1 MSNSN
6 KTSRFKKYV
15 VLTPAQY
22 ESLKS
27 SSLNSLQQQN
37 LTPVEEKMLE
47 VLKNRN
53 FSPAQRLRFYQQ
65 LLFTHISGKNISG
78 PARTLSNNTILNDLP
93 THDALPITH
102 DALAITHKSL
112 INQAT
117 SGKFEREE
125 FLLPNT
131 STPNKRVLKHKR
143 VDELK
148 KDFKKTRCDI
158 GDEKEGVAGE
168 TTGKGADIDDDDDDF
183 LAFKTGNEN
192 FYSSHH
198 NSSSTDM
205 NASKV
210 RKSKSF
216 SGDNNNHHHHPHNP
230 ETSVEDHF
238 DGDKEVD
245 DEYSEIIANSST
257 PSPNFR
263 AMGISK
269 SFL

>member
-1 MSNSN
+1 M
-6 KTSRFKKYV
+6 R
-15 VLTPAQY
+15 
-22 ESLKS
+22 
-27 SSLNSLQQQN
+27 
-37 LTPVEEKMLE
+37 
-47 VLKNRN
+47 
-53 FSPAQRLRFYQQ
+53 
-65 LLFTHISGKNISG
+65 
-78 PARTLSNNTILNDLP
+78 
-93 THDALPITH
+93 
-102 DALAITHKSL
+102 
-112 INQAT
+112 
-117 SGKFEREE
+117 
-125 FLLPNT
+125 
-131 STPNKRVLKHKR
+131 KR
-143 VDELK
+143 
-148 KDFKKTRCDI
+148 
-158 GDEKEGVAGE
+158 GVAGE

-192 FYSSHH
+192 LYSSHH

-205 NASKV
+205 NAIKV

-245 DEYSEIIANSST
+245 DVYSEIIANSST